1 MIRGFWTVIVAGIS
15 MLLVYAY
22 QNEGLPESVLS
33 QQKDISQLDLSQW
46 EFDQQTVLAIDQN
59 WRFYPNQ
66 LIDAAQL
73 KQNNTAFQPIQS
85 PHIFAHSR
93 FDQTGQANYGS
104 YVLPMTFS
112 STQTKQ
118 LALYLPRSC
127 NSSRIYFQ
135 SLSPGQ
141 DQSAKPLA
149 ELGNFSTSERF
160 QGYSRESSIV
170 SLGVPNGRQYAM
182 IIQVGSAYN
191 AEIGLCETPFI
202 GTPQAIHNKQHS
214 MLLYDGATIAIIF
227 CFGLFSLATSIS
239 GSRNRSYIWLG
250 GLALTSVLMLWSE
263 QNLWQD
269 SLGASPDWNQ
279 QLSQDAFLSFWLLVG
294 PLLLGFIHHSFKQH
308 FISTR
313 YINLNLR
320 ISLAAVAFV
329 IISPSSLYLPFS
341 PNAVFYAVAQ
351 TLAAIALV
359 GWAKLKRLEYSGR
372 LLINVAPLLIAL
384 LFLFLNHFG
393 VVKGPRQ
400 LQASLVFLMMS
411 QGLLQ
416 SQKLARA
423 SRIAARLSIG
433 LSDAVKQQTA
443 ALHYKNQQL
452 LNIQAKLTQANQ
464 ELQTLSITDG
474 LTGIHNRMYFDRQ
487 FVIEWQRSR
496 REQESLS
503 LLLLDIDYFKKLNDH
518 YGHSAGDAAL
528 KQISQLLLKTFKRGG
543 DFVCRYGGE
552 EFVILLSN
560 THEEQALEMASHICK
575 TVAASQFSYQH
586 QPLRITASIGV
597 AGVVPNSSH
606 SSLELLNT
614 ADKALYLAKR
624 SGRNQVAAANT
635 PPLRHV
641 EPLSQQQIG

>member
-1 MIRGFWTVIVAGIS
+1 MIRGFWTVVVAGIS

-33 QQKDISQLDLSQW
+33 LQENPTQLNLKQW

-66 LIDAAQL
+66 LINAARL
-73 KQNNTAFQPIQS
+73 KENDLEFQTIQS
-85 PHIFAHSR
+85 PHLFTHSR
-93 FDQTGQANYGS
+93 FEQTSQASYGS

-112 STQTKQ
+112 TTQTKQ
-118 LALYLPRSC
+118 LALYIPRSC
-127 NSSRIYFQ
+127 NSARVYFQ
-135 SLSPGQ
+135 SLASGQ
-141 DQSAKPLA
+141 EQGGKSLT
-149 ELGNFSTSERF
+149 EIGNFSTSQLF

-170 SLGVPNGRQYAM
+170 SLGVPNGQQYAL

-191 AEIGLCETPFI
+191 AEVGLCETPFI
-202 GTPQAIHNKQHS
+202 GTPQAIQNKQHS
-214 MLLYDGATIAIIF
+214 LLLYDGATIAIIF

-239 GSRNRSYIWLG
+239 GSRNRSYIWLSG
-250 GLALTSVLMLWSE
+250 IALTSVLMLWSE

-269 SLGASPDWNQ
+269 SLGVSPDWNQ
-279 QLSQDAFLSFWLLVG
+279 QLSQDAFLSFWLLIG

-308 FISTR
+308 LVSTR

-329 IISPSSLYLPFS
+329 IISPSSLYLSFS
-341 PNAVFYAVAQ
+341 PNTVFFAVTQV
-351 TLAAIALV
+351 LAAIALV

-372 LLINVAPLLIAL
+372 LLINVAPLLTAL
-384 LFLFLNHFG
+384 VFLFLNHFG
-393 VVKGPRQ
+393 VIKGPRQ

-416 SQKLARA
+416 SQKLAQA
-423 SRIAARLSIG
+423 SRMAARLSIG
-433 LSDAVKQQTA
+433 LSEAVKKQTA

-452 LNIQAKLTQANQ
+452 LNIQRKLTQANQ

-503 LLLLDIDYFKKLNDH
+503 LLLLDIDHFKKLNDH
-518 YGHSAGDAAL
+518 YGHSAGDTAL

-560 THEEQALEMASHICK
+560 THEEQALEMANHICK
-575 TVAASQFSYQH
+575 TVAASQFSYQQ
-586 QPLRITASIGV
+586 QPLHITASIGV
-597 AGVVPNSSH
+597 AGVIPNASH
-606 SSLELLNT
+606 NPLELLNT
-614 ADKALYLAKR
+614 ADKALYSAKR
-624 SGRNQVAAANT
+624 NGRNQVAAVNI
-635 PPLRHV
+635 PPLHRIEAH
-641 EPLSQQQIG
+641 SQ